1 MKESTKTSYIFGCSA
16 GNLLLVKCSQA
27 LSSWIK
33 KSSLFCCCKFLC
45 LLYHR
50 FCFCLKRAKTWLEF
64 SIKSIFNRCSMRS
77 FQRAFVQFQ
86 NLWIHFIFRK
96 FNWVSMS
103 KMSNEFPSAWETWF
117 SLSFH
122 RKLYI
127 LFSISFLIY
136 FVIVYIWTVYQSLD
150 KRI

>member
-1 MKESTKTSYIFGCSA
+1 MGWSRISSIGMGVGS
-16 GNLLLVKCSQA
+16 LLLVKCCQA

-33 KSSLFCCCKFLC
+33 KSSFFSFCKFLC
-45 LLYHR
+45 LLYLR
-50 FCFCLKRAKTWLEF
+50 ICFCLKRAKSWLEF
-64 SIKSIFNRCSMRS
+64 SIKSIFNRYSIRS
-77 FQRAFVQFQ
+77 FQSSFMGF
-86 NLWIHFIFRK
+86 NNIWIHFIFRK

-103 KMSNEFPSAWETWF
+103 KMSKECLSVWEIWL
-117 SLSFH
+117 SLSFQ

-136 FVIVYIWTVYQSLD
+136 FGIVYIWTMYQSLD